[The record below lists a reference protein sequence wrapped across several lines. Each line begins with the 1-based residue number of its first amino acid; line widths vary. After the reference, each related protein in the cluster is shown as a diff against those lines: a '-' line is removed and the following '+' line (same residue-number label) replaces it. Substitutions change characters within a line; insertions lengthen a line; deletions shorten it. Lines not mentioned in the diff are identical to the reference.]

1 MVTIHLKNNPKQKK
15 GLPRG
20 THGHSIIRDK
30 RTDALAQVLHNNGRS
45 SVSEPRNPG
54 LNSVKL

>member
-1 MVTIHLKNNPKQKK
+1 MVTIHLQNDPKQKK

-20 THGHSIIRDK
+20 TRGPSITRDK
-30 RTDALAQVLHNNGRS
+30 RTDAPGQVLHNNGRS
-45 SVSEPRNPG
+45 SVSEPRNSG